1 MPKRYADPKSIS
13 YIPIRKDA
21 LLPDIKSFLYNY
33 TLSGS
38 LYPYHHFTKFTQ
50 NREEAAVNDKIA
62 KFDNILG
69 SQSTEEASQGLMNL
83 MGDDARQNDDTSA
96 DLRKRAQKD
105 NLPIQSKQNFHQ
117 EFIDALEELEKLEK
131 LEKLKTKDS
140 NNDEHS

>member
-1 MPKRYADPKSIS
+1 MPKRYGDPKRIS

-38 LYPYHHFTKFTQ
+38 LYPHHHFTKFTQ

-69 SQSTEEASQGLMNL
+69 SQSTEETTLGIMNYLCEEGKQGEDASA
-83 MGDDARQNDDTSA
+83 DAR
-96 DLRKRAQKD
+96 KRGQKD
-105 NLPIQSKQNFHQ
+105 NLPIQSKHKFH
-117 EFIDALEELEKLEK
+117 
-131 LEKLKTKDS
+131 
-140 NNDEHS
+140 